1 MKTVIL
7 LFSLLTIS
15 KSAYATEA
23 DKLILCMASLD
34 HYKKTFQQTGVTY
47 NSDYLDAVIG
57 IALSNAS
64 NDSVKAYQNAMSAM
78 PTGDLAEIHQCR
90 LFGVPTHMIAI
101 IQSRLNNS
109 ITDDPTQTFKSCVV
123 GLNLT
128 MGAFIHKYGS
138 QVAEERIYKRDF
150 LVGTVHSSL
159 AHLLPKYKMTI
170 KSLAE
175 AAEIE
180 TRSYLDDLRLRK
192 IDEKHMMSIYRSK
205 VSQCVKFGIDHKK
218 FQAGLE

>member
-1 MKTVIL
+1 MKIIIL
-7 LFSLLTIS
+7 LFSLLIIS

-23 DKLILCMASLD
+23 DKLVLCVASLEL
-34 HYKKTFQQTGVTY
+34 YKQIFQETGVTY
-47 NSDYLDAVIG
+47 NSDYLDALIG

-64 NDSVKAYQNAMSAM
+64 DDSVKAYQNEMNPM

-90 LFGVPTHMIAI
+90 SFGVPTHTIAI
-101 IQSRLNNS
+101 IQSRQNNS

-123 GLNLT
+123 ALNLT
-128 MGAFIHKYGS
+128 MGAYIHKYGP
-138 QVAEERIYKRDF
+138 QAAKERIYKRDF
-150 LVGTVHSSL
+150 LIGTIHSSL

-170 KSLAE
+170 NSLAE
-175 AAEIE
+175 IAEIE

-192 IDEKHMMSIYRSK
+192 IDDKRMMFIYRSK
-205 VSQCVKFGIDHKK
+205 ISQCVKFGINHKK